1 MIIRIL
7 SAILLITL
15 SSGLTFYF
23 VRSNPDVIQLDQLP
37 DGGIYQGEKDDRGLL
52 SGAGRLEWKNGSY
65 YQGEFAQ
72 GMFNGQGK
80 GFQKGSGEYFGQ
92 FKNGLLEGKGEL
104 IFQDGTVY
112 KGDFHQGVMQ
122 GNGRIEYSDGSIY
135 EGDFLDGKLEGEGKF
150 IFRDGTRY
158 EGQVNNGLMHG
169 QGKFTYVHG
178 GVYQGE
184 FVNNEM
190 TGMGEY
196 KDRAMHYVGSFSEGR
211 FFGKGKLIN
220 IQSGETIEAVFDD
233 GVAEG
238 EGIKTDKKGNRWEG
252 HFEYGELSGKGKYQ
266 GVNGETYEGNFRY
279 GRYDGE
285 GLLVEKNGNIYRGK
299 FSYGNKQGAGELTL
313 AKPVNG
319 QTIAKGFWSHGKLD
333 QASGALTIHAADEIS
348 EFAMYGQHEVLR
360 GRLESIDKNNPDLR
374 ELYSLVVA
382 GYGSQEVFNR
392 ELNYVKNFLNK
403 EFSSPN
409 KFVFLSNTR
418 YQLNQP
424 LATLQNIEAS
434 ILSLADHMNKDQD
447 ILFIYLTSHGSKEG
461 EFSLEHKGMQLK
473 SMPAD
478 WFADLLKK
486 SGIKNKVIVVSA
498 CYSGKFI
505 EPLKDDNSLILT
517 SAAAD
522 RRSFGCSDE
531 RHFTYFGKAYFDNAL
546 QNNRD
551 FEKAFA
557 DAKTL
562 ISKWEK
568 KQKEKPSNPQIYVG
582 PQIRAVLDDW
592 NWGKLNNQARDSL

>member
-1 MIIRIL
+1 MITRIL
-7 SAILLITL
+7 SAITLIAL

-23 VRSNPDVIQLDQLP
+23 IKSNPDVIHIDQLP

-52 SGAGRLEWKNGSY
+52 SGTGRLEWKNGSY

-92 FKNGLLEGKGEL
+92 FKNGLLQGKGEL

-122 GNGRIEYSDGSIY
+122 GKGKIEYSDGSSY
-135 EGDFLDGKLEGEGKF
+135 EGDFLDGKLQGEGKF

-169 QGKFTYVHG
+169 QGKFTYAHG

-211 FFGKGKLIN
+211 FSGKGKLIN
-220 IQSGETIEAVFDD
+220 IQSGETIEAAFDD

-279 GRYDGE
+279 GQYDGE

-319 QTIAKGFWSHGKLD
+319 QNIVKGIWSHGKLD
-333 QASGALTIHAADEIS
+333 QASGALTIYAADDIS

-360 GRLESIDKNNPDLR
+360 GRLEAIDKNNPDRR

-392 ELNYVKNFLNK
+392 ELNYVEKFLNK

-461 EFSLEHKGMQLK
+461 EFSLEHKGMRLR

-478 WFADLLKK
+478 WFSDLLKR
-486 SGIKNKVIVVSA
+486 SGIKNKVVVVSA

-505 EPLKDDNSLILT
+505 EPLKDDHSLILT

-531 RHFTYFGKAYFDNAL
+531 RHFTYFGKAYFDKAL

-557 DAKTL
+557 DAKIL
-562 ISKWEK
+562 INKWEK
-568 KQKEKPSNPQIYVG
+568 KQKEKASNPQIYVG